1 MRAFKTSA
9 IALATLTSVAA
20 FAQNSQ
26 ETARVEVTGSS
37 IKRVQSEGALPLQVI
52 TRDEIERAGITSAEQ
67 LVATLSVNGNG
78 QDNMVSNQGGDFLNS
93 LFFGGRAANN
103 GSAGIS
109 MRGLGPQNT
118 LVLLNGRRVASHGLN
133 GKSVDLNTV
142 PLSAIERVEILRDG
156 ASAIYGT
163 DAIGG
168 VINFILRKDFS

>member
-1 MRAFKTSA
+1 MRTMRAFKTSA

-109 MRGLGPQNT
+109 M
-118 LVLLNGRRVASHGLN
+118 
-133 GKSVDLNTV
+133 
-142 PLSAIERVEILRDG
+142 
-156 ASAIYGT
+156 
-163 DAIGG
+163 
-168 VINFILRKDFS
+168 

>member
-1 MRAFKTSA
+1 MRTMRAFKTSA

-67 LVATLSVNGNG
+67 LGATLSVNCNG

-93 LFFGGRAANN
+93 LFVGGRAANN
-103 GSAGIS
+103 GSASIS

-156 ASAIYGT
+156 ASAI
-163 DAIGG
+163 
-168 VINFILRKDFS
+168 LS